1 MRKEKGG
8 GGCGTPICEHKRSTS
23 VVTRFFQNRR
33 KQILLLNQ
41 KKHLHFI
48 SLYTLFSPN
57 WKNMLFLLSCGVGG
71 CQRRGVIWAVGGIE
85 MAPAIFS
92 TKDTEHDNRSC
103 RPPDVVIESIV
114 SIAIMTSV

>member
-1 MRKEKGG
+1 
-8 GGCGTPICEHKRSTS
+8 
-23 VVTRFFQNRR
+23 
-33 KQILLLNQ
+33 
-41 KKHLHFI
+41 
-48 SLYTLFSPN
+48 
-57 WKNMLFLLSCGVGG
+57 MLFLLSCGVGG